1 MFLAGG
7 LHLQVP
13 ECMLM
18 KPLAT
23 DGMVLENLH
32 QEIGSSLLQ
41 LSPVTCSSQNK
52 KYSEEA
58 RSWEPTKLQNS
69 TDGLIVQS
77 LGGWRVLPHLIIP
90 SLMVSA
96 SWGWNIHQNQATSTF
111 YAWKI
116 QGSSKPW
123 IWPLF

>member
-7 LHLQVP
+7 LCLQVP

-52 KYSEEA
+52 KYSEE
-58 RSWEPTKLQNS
+58 NS

-96 SWGWNIHQNQATSTF
+96 TSTF
-111 YAWKI
+111 DAWKI

>member
-52 KYSEEA
+52 KYSEE
-58 RSWEPTKLQNS
+58 NS

-111 YAWKI
+111 DAWKI